1 MKKQEFKI
9 HSIQYNFIMNIILK
23 MSAFVFPL
31 ISFPYVS
38 RVLGASGN
46 GKIAFAASVVNYFSL
61 FALLGIPSY
70 GVKACAQVR
79 DNKEKL
85 STVVQELLVINFCS
99 MAVSYIVF
107 IGMML
112 LVPELRNQQVL
123 LWINSISILLSSIG
137 VEWFY
142 QAIEQY
148 DYITFRN
155 IAFKFISIILMFV
168 FVKKPT
174 DYIIYAGI
182 TIVGTYGS
190 NILNVLR
197 LPRYISLKK
206 TKKYSLV
213 RHLAPIIALFLYNAA
228 TTIYT
233 NLDTVML
240 GMMTNDN
247 QVGYYNAAVKIKGIL
262 ASVVTAMS
270 AVLLPR
276 VSYYLSN
283 DNREDFFR
291 IIKKTFQFVLII
303 SIPLAVFFVLAAKPT
318 ITILA
323 GEEYL
328 SSIVPMQIITP
339 AIIFIG
345 IGSITAWQM
354 LIPLGMENVTVV
366 GAVVGALVDLIL
378 NFLLIPRFGASGAA
392 IGTLIAEVSVVCVHF
407 FALRN
412 ELKHITFSKEL
423 IKIIISALI
432 SSLVFVLLDKLLFEG
447 YILIRLSILAV
458 SYFICYYLFL
468 LIVKEK
474 ITIEYTRKIIVRFSK
489 RNHS

>member
-46 GKIAFAASVVNYFSL
+46 GKIAFAAAVVNYFSM
-61 FALLGIPSY
+61 FASLGIPSY

-79 DNKEKL
+79 DNKEQL
-85 STVVQELLVINFCS
+85 STVVQELLIINFFC
-99 MAVSYIVF
+99 MTVSYIVF
-107 IGMML
+107 IVMML
-112 LVPELRNQQVL
+112 MIPGFRNEQVL
-123 LWINSISILLSSIG
+123 LWINSVSIFLSAIG

-155 IAFKFISIILMFV
+155 IAFKILSIILMFA
-168 FVKKPT
+168 FVKKPI

-182 TIVGTYGS
+182 TVVGAYGS
-190 NILNVLR
+190 NVLNVLR
-197 LPRYISLKK
+197 LPQYISLKK
-206 TKKYSLV
+206 TTKYSIK
-213 RHLAPIIALFLYNAA
+213 RHIIPIISLFLYNAA

-240 GMMTNDN
+240 GMMTCDN

-283 DNREDFFR
+283 NNRTEFSR
-291 IIKKTFQFVLII
+291 IIKKTFQFVLLI
-303 SIPLAVFFVLAAKPT
+303 SIPLAVFFVLASKPT
-318 ITILA
+318 IMILA
-323 GEEYL
+323 GEDYL
-328 SSIVPMQIITP
+328 PSIIPMQIITP
-339 AIIFIG
+339 SIIFIG

-354 LIPLGMENVTVV
+354 LIPLCMEKVTVI
-366 GAVVGALVDLIL
+366 GAVVGAIIDLII
-378 NFLLIPRFGASGAA
+378 NFLLIPKFGASGAA
-392 IGTLIAEVSVVCVHF
+392 IGTLIAEISVVCVHF
-407 FALRN
+407 FALRK
-412 ELKHITFSKEL
+412 ELKHIVFRGEL
-423 IKIIISALI
+423 VKIMISAGI
-432 SSLVFVLLDKLLFEG
+432 SILVYILVDKFLFKN
-447 YILIRLSILAV
+447 YILIRLSILGG
-458 SYFICYYLFL
+458 SYFISYYLL
-468 LIVKEK
+468 LLAGKEEIV
-474 ITIEYTRKIIVRFSK
+474 TEYTRKMIKLFK
-489 RNHS
+489 K

>member
-112 LVPELRNQQVL
+112 IVPELRNQQVL

-291 IIKKTFQFVLII
+291 IIKKTFF
-303 SIPLAVFFVLAAKPT
+303 
-318 ITILA
+318 
-323 GEEYL
+323 EY
-328 SSIVPMQIITP
+328 P
-339 AIIFIG
+339 
-345 IGSITAWQM
+345 
-354 LIPLGMENVTVV
+354 
-366 GAVVGALVDLIL
+366 
-378 NFLLIPRFGASGAA
+378 
-392 IGTLIAEVSVVCVHF
+392 
-407 FALRN
+407 
-412 ELKHITFSKEL
+412 
-423 IKIIISALI
+423 
-432 SSLVFVLLDKLLFEG
+432 
-447 YILIRLSILAV
+447 
-458 SYFICYYLFL
+458 
-468 LIVKEK
+468 
-474 ITIEYTRKIIVRFSK
+474 
-489 RNHS
+489 

>member
-1 MKKQEFKI
+1 MKRQEFKI

-31 ISFPYVS
+31 ISFPYES
-38 RVLGASGN
+38 RVLKASGN
-46 GKIAFAASVVNYFSL
+46 GKIAFAVAVVNYFSL
-61 FALLGIPSY
+61 FASLGIPSY

-85 STVVQELLVINFCS
+85 STIVQELLLINFCC
-99 MAVSYIVF
+99 MAVSYIAF

-112 LVPELRNQQVL
+112 IVPEFRNEPAL
-123 LWINSISILLSSIG
+123 LWINSTSIFLSAIG

-155 IAFKFISIILMFV
+155 IAFKILSIILMFV
-168 FVKKPT
+168 FVKTSK

-182 TIVGTYGS
+182 TVVGTYGS
-190 NILNVLR
+190 NILNAFR

-206 TKKYSLV
+206 TTKYSIK
-213 RHLAPIIALFLYNAA
+213 RHIAPIIALFLYNAA

-240 GMMTNDN
+240 GMMTTDD

-283 DNREDFFR
+283 NNRNEFLR
-291 IIKKTFQFVLII
+291 IIQKTFQFVLLI
-303 SIPLAVFFVLAAKPT
+303 SIPLVVFFDLAAKPA
-318 ITILA
+318 IMILA
-323 GEEYL
+323 GKDYFP
-328 SSIVPMQIITP
+328 SIIPMQIITP
-339 AIIFIG
+339 AIVFIG

-354 LIPLGMENVTVV
+354 LIPLCMENVTVI
-366 GAVVGALVDLIL
+366 GAVVGAIIDLVI
-378 NFLLIPRFGASGAA
+378 NFFLIPMFGASGAA
-392 IGTLIAEVSVVCVHF
+392 IGTLIAEIGVVCVHF
-407 FALRN
+407 WALRA
-412 ELKHITFSKEL
+412 ELRHITLGRET
-423 IKIIISALI
+423 IKIMVAAGVSIVVYI
-432 SSLVFVLLDKLLFEG
+432 VVDHFLFDG
-447 YILIRLSILAV
+447 YILIRLAILGG
-458 SYFICYYLFL
+458 SYFISYFLFL
-468 LIVKEK
+468 LAGREEIA
-474 ITIEYTRKIIVRFSK
+474 TEYARKMMEHFFK
-489 RNHS
+489 

>member
-46 GKIAFAASVVNYFSL
+46 GKIAFAAAVVNYFSL
-61 FALLGIPSY
+61 FASLGIPSY

-85 STVVQELLVINFCS
+85 STMVQELLIINFIC

-112 LVPELRNQQVL
+112 IVPEFRNEQVL
-123 LWINSISILLSSIG
+123 LWINSTSIFLSAIG

-155 IAFKFISIILMFV
+155 IAFKILSIILMFA
-168 FVKKPT
+168 FVKKPM

-182 TIVGTYGS
+182 TVVGTYGS
-190 NILNVLR
+190 NVLNVLR

-206 TKKYSLV
+206 TTKYSIK
-213 RHLAPIIALFLYNAA
+213 RHVIPIIALFLYNAA

-240 GMMTNDN
+240 GMMTCDN

-262 ASVVTAMS
+262 ASIVTAMS

-283 DNREDFFR
+283 NNREEFSR
-291 IIKKTFQFVLII
+291 IIKKTFQFVLLI

-318 ITILA
+318 ILILA
-323 GEEYL
+323 GEDYL
-328 SSIVPMQIITP
+328 PSIIPMQIITP

-354 LIPLGMENVTVV
+354 LIPLCMEKVTVI
-366 GAVVGALVDLIL
+366 GAVVGAIIDLII

-392 IGTLIAEVSVVCVHF
+392 IGTLIAEMGVVCVHF
-407 FALRN
+407 FALRT
-412 ELKHITFSKEL
+412 ELKHIVFRQEL
-423 IKIIISALI
+423 VKIMISAGI
-432 SSLVFVLLDKLLFEG
+432 SILVYILVDKFLFES
-447 YILIRLSILAV
+447 YILIRFSILGGI
-458 SYFICYYLFL
+458 YFISYYLL
-468 LIVKEK
+468 LLAGKEEIV
-474 ITIEYTRKIIVRFSK
+474 TEYTRKMIELFK
-489 RNHS
+489 KQHD

>member
-46 GKIAFAASVVNYFSL
+46 GKIAFAAAVVNYFSL
-61 FALLGIPSY
+61 FASLGIPSY

-85 STVVQELLVINFCS
+85 SIIVQELLIINFCC

-112 LVPELRNQQVL
+112 MVPEFRNERVL
-123 LWINSISILLSSIG
+123 LWINSISILLSAIG

-155 IAFKFISIILMFV
+155 IAFKISSILLMFA
-168 FVKKPT
+168 FVKKPK

-182 TIVGTYGS
+182 TVVGTYGS
-190 NILNVLR
+190 NVLNVLR
-197 LPRYISLKK
+197 LPRYVSLKR
-206 TKKYSLV
+206 TRKYSIK
-213 RHLAPIIALFLYNAA
+213 RHIAPIISLFLYNAA

-240 GMMTNDN
+240 GMMTIDK

-283 DNREDFFR
+283 NNREEFSR
-291 IIKKTFQFVLII
+291 IIKKTFQFVLLV
-303 SIPLAVFFVLAAKPT
+303 SIPLVAFFNLAAKPT
-318 ITILA
+318 IMILA
-323 GEEYL
+323 GEDYL
-328 SSIVPMQIITP
+328 PSIIPMQIITP

-354 LIPLGMENVTVV
+354 LIPLCMEKVTVI
-366 GAVVGALVDLIL
+366 GAVVGAIIDLII

-392 IGTLIAEVSVVCVHF
+392 VGTLIAEMGVVCVHF
-407 FALRN
+407 FALRT
-412 ELKHITFSKEL
+412 ELKNINFGLEFV
-423 IKIIISALI
+423 KIVASAGASI
-432 SSLVFVLLDKLLFEG
+432 LVYILVDKFLFEG
-447 YILIRLSILAV
+447 YLLIRPVILGG
-458 SYFICYYLFL
+458 SYFISYYMIL
-468 LIVKEK
+468 LAGREEIV
-474 ITIEYTRKIIVRFSK
+474 TEYTRKLIGHFFK
-489 RNHS
+489 RHHG